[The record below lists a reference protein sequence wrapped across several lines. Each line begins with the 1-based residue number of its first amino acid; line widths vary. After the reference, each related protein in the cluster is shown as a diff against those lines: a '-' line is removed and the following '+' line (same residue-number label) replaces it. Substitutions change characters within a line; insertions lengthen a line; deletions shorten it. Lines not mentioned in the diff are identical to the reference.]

1 MLELQ
6 TVDLEPRTIRGTSG
20 STSNTRSTILSA
32 DLESKD
38 NVIISIVMGTVR
50 MRWYSIKVWNLFTI
64 RHI

>member
-50 MRWYSIKVWNLFTI
+50 MRWYSIKV
-64 RHI
+64 